1 MKVFLLPVGLL
12 GLLLGSAPAPV
23 AVAAGEPLRI
33 LVLGDSLV
41 AGYGL
46 APQEA
51 FPAQLE
57 AALKDL
63 GYNVRVIN
71 AGVSGDTSAGGL
83 ARLDWA
89 LADQPQLVI
98 VELGANDALRALPP
112 EETRQNLDA
121 IIRRLKAARITVLL
135 TGMRAP
141 RNLGRAYYSKFDG
154 LYPELAARHQVAF
167 YPFFLQDVA
176 TVPAYNLADGLHP
189 NAAGVRLIVQSL
201 LPTLRP
207 LLPQLATP

>member
-1 MKVFLLPVGLL
+1 MKVFLLRVGLL
-12 GLLLGSAPAPV
+12 WLLLGSGLG
-23 AVAAGEPLRI
+23 AVTAAAGEPLRI

-46 APQEA
+46 APEEA
-51 FPAQLE
+51 FPPQLE
-57 AALKDL
+57 SALKDL
-63 GYNVRVIN
+63 GHNVRVIN

-89 LADQPQLVI
+89 LADQPHLVI
-98 VELGANDALRALPP
+98 LELGANDALRALPP

-121 IIRRLKAARITVLL
+121 IIRRLKAAKIAVLL

-154 LYPELAARHQVAF
+154 LYPELAARHRVAF

-176 TVPAYNLADGLHP
+176 TVPAYNQADGLHP
-189 NAAGVRLIVQSL
+189 NAAGVRVIVQRL

-207 LLPQLATP
+207 LLPEP